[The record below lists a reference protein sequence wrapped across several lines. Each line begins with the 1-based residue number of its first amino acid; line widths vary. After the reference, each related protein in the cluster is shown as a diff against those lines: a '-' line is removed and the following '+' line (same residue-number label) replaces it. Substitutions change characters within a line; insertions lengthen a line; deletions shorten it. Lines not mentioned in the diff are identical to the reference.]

1 MLGTFA
7 HQPWGTESFCDCNV
21 NKCLGVTAQLWLLI
35 NCGISV
41 HYRKAAEHCI
51 LRMLICTILMLGLL

>member
-1 MLGTFA
+1 MTVMLI
-7 HQPWGTESFCDCNV
+7 NV
-21 NKCLGVTAQLWLLI
+21 WGVTAQLWLLI